1 MPTVTFPLSYLQR
14 LTHTPL
20 AQLEA
25 LAFNYGL
32 EVTWRD
38 QDLEVDVTAERP
50 DLLAAE
56 GFIRAMNIYGGQP
69 RGVPETLIES
79 GFRVTVEPAVL
90 GLRPYLA
97 ALVVRQA
104 NLQDDGLAVLMQFQE
119 KVTQTFGRQRKKIAI
134 GVYDLERIT
143 GDLTYTARP
152 AADLRFVPLGATKP
166 MTAADL
172 LAHHPAGQ
180 LYGSTLP
187 SPDVVPVLQDAQGQ
201 ILSVPPIINGAGVG
215 DISAHTRHLLIDV
228 TGIVPQTVQETANI
242 LAHNFLDTGAE
253 VQTVTVVTPEGS
265 QMTPSLARRVVPFSA
280 RFLNEIMGSAIPKA
294 NLGQVLARM
303 DLTVSGTHD
312 CYVPTYRT
320 DLLSQV
326 DLAGD
331 LMVALGLDQIQAEPL
346 SVKFHLGQADD
357 QRRFG
362 FWVGALSQRLGLMEV
377 KSHVLTDPSLVS
389 LFSDHYL
396 QTSNAKSRIHS
407 AARTTL
413 QLGLL
418 EVLSRN
424 IQAPKP
430 INLYETGEVIHLTAT
445 GQGEE
450 SQVWGF
456 ASLDARA
463 SFSAAK
469 AYVQTL
475 LRALD
480 LSYTLTAGDRPYYIP
495 GRSAQVQVAGEVI
508 GEFGELH
515 PRLLNQFS
523 FPDPIAMGEINLT
536 RLYRLSQGGQ
546 PASHPPG
553 LGGEGL

>member
-14 LTHTPL
+14 LTHRSL
-20 AQLEA
+20 ADLEA

-38 QDLEVDVTAERP
+38 QALEVDVTAERP

-69 RGVPETLIES
+69 RLVPDALTNS
-79 GFRVTVEPAVL
+79 GYRVTVEPAVL

-104 NLQDDGLAVLMQFQE
+104 NLQVEGLDLLIQFQE

-134 GVYDLERIT
+134 GVYDLDRIT

-152 AADLRFVPLGATKP
+152 AADLQFVPLGATTP
-166 MTAADL
+166 ITAAAL
-172 LAHHPAGQ
+172 LAHHPAGKM
-180 LYGSTLP
+180 YGATLP
-187 SPDVVPVLQDAQGQ
+187 SPDVVPVLQDSQGK
-201 ILSVPPIINGAGVG
+201 ILSVPPIINGSGVG
-215 DISAHTRHLLIDV
+215 EISAETRHLFIDV

-253 VQTVTVVTPEGS
+253 VQTVTVITPEGS
-265 QMTPSLARRVVPFSA
+265 HLTPSLARRVVPFSA
-280 RFLNEIMGSAIPKA
+280 RCLNEIMGSAIPKA

-303 DLTVSGTHD
+303 DLMVSGTHEV
-312 CYVPTYRT
+312 YVPTYRT
-320 DLLSQV
+320 DILSQV
-326 DLAGD
+326 DIAGD

-346 SVKFHLGQADD
+346 SVKVHLGQADD
-357 QRRFG
+357 QRQFVLR
-362 FWVGALSQRLGLMEV
+362 VGDLSQRLGLMEV
-377 KSHVLTDPSLVS
+377 KGHVLTDPALVEG
-389 LFSDHYL
+389 FSAPYL
-396 QTSNAKSRIHS
+396 QTSNAKSRTYS
-407 AARTTL
+407 ATRTTL
-413 QLGLL
+413 QLGLI

-430 INLYETGEVIHLTAT
+430 INLYETGEVIRLTAT

-450 SQVWGF
+450 FQAWGF

-463 SFSAAK
+463 SFSTAK

-475 LRALD
+475 LRALILD
-480 LSYTLTAGDRPYYIP
+480 YTLTAGNRPYYIP
-495 GRSAQVQVAGEVI
+495 GRSAQVQVAGTVV
-508 GEFGELH
+508 GEFGEVH

-523 FPDPIAMGEINLT
+523 FPEPIAMGEINLT
-536 RLYRLSQGGQ
+536 QIYRLGQGSDLNGPKSTPSGQ
-546 PASHPPG
+546 I
-553 LGGEGL
+553 